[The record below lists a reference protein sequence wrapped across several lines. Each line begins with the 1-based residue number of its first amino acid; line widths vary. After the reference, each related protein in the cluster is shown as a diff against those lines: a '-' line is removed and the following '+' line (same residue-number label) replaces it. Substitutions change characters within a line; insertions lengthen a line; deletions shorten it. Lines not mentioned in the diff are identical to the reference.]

1 MSMGCCESKCA
12 GDITSEQWALVDEII
27 AKYKGQRGILI
38 PCLHEIQEVV
48 GYLPLEVQERV
59 AAGLDVPLAD
69 VYSVVTFY
77 ALFSTK
83 PKGKH
88 QVGVCLGTA
97 CYVRGGDKVLEKVEQ
112 ALGIKAGDTTDDRLF
127 SIQVM
132 RCIGACG
139 LGPVM
144 TVDDD
149 IYARIKP
156 DRVAEVLAK
165 YS

>member
-1 MSMGCCESKCA
+1 MGCAECKCA
-12 GDITSEQWALVDEII
+12 GEITPEQWSRVDQII
-27 AKYKGQRGILI
+27 AKYSGQRGILI
-38 PCLHEIQEVV
+38 PCLHEVQQVV
-48 GYLPLEVQERV
+48 GYLPMEVQERV
-59 AAGLDVPLAD
+59 AAGLDVPMAD
-69 VYSVVTFY
+69 VYSVITFY

-97 CYVRGGDKVLEKVEQ
+97 CYVRGGDKILDKVEGV
-112 ALGIKAGDTTDDRLF
+112 LGIKAGDTTPDGLF

-132 RCIGACG
+132 RCMGACG

-144 TVDDD
+144 TVGED
-149 IYARIKP
+149 IFARMKP
-156 DRVAEVLAK
+156 DRVATILKK

>member
-1 MSMGCCESKCA
+1 MATPECA
-12 GDITSEQWALVDEII
+12 KVGEITADQWAQVDRII
-27 AKYKGQRGILI
+27 ADHRNERGSLI
-38 PCLHEIQEVV
+38 PCLHQVQEVL
-48 GYLPLEVQERV
+48 GYLPLEAQERV
-59 AAGLDVPLAD
+59 ADGLGMPLAD

-97 CYVRGGDKVLEKVEQ
+97 CYVRGGDKILEAVEQ
-112 ALGIKAGDTTDDRLF
+112 TLGIKAGDTTPDGLF

-132 RCIGACG
+132 RCMGACG

-144 TVDDD
+144 TVGED
-149 IYARIKP
+149 IYARMKP
-156 DRVAEVLAK
+156 DKVAEVLKK